1 MKTNWVTNNII
12 LKFIALG
19 LAIITWIYVNG
30 ELLKSSGR

>member
-1 MKTNWVTNNII
+1 MKKNLLTHNWL

-30 ELLKSSGR
+30 EVITK